1 MSVRHDGKEA
11 VAAELYR
18 ALAHGDRER
27 LDRILHPEFEGR
39 TTEGLP
45 LGLGGTYTGSDAMRR
60 GFWGRIARSYD
71 ARAEPVGFRH
81 LEDGDLLVTGR
92 YVGEARQGGG
102 KLDAEFSHLLTF
114 EGERIT
120 GLVQLTDSA
129 RWSEALGTDRALST
143 VDLRVTDG
151 LAELRLDRP
160 HVRNALDQA
169 MADDLCE
176 AAQRLAADQ
185 DVRAVLITGDGPAF
199 TVGGDIA
206 VFADN
211 AGAGLPGALGRM
223 ISPYHEA
230 LRLLSRLDAP
240 IVCAAHGAVAGGGLG
255 LLYCADIVLAAEGT
269 KFASGFTSL
278 GLSGDG
284 GNSWF
289 LPRLVGP
296 RRAAEFY
303 FEQRVLDAHE
313 AVEWGLATRVL
324 PAGELAE
331 EALAVARRLADGP
344 TRAHGEIRRLLRET
358 WSATL
363 AEQLAAEAD
372 AIARTARTSD
382 ASAAVAAF
390 IDKRKPTFQGR

>member
-1 MSVRHDGKEA
+1 MSVRHDEKQA

-18 ALAHGDRER
+18 ALAAGDRKR
-27 LDRILHPEFEGR
+27 LDEILDPAFEGR
-39 TTEGLP
+39 ITEGLP
-45 LGLGGTYTGSDAMRR
+45 LDLGGTYGGPDAMRR
-60 GFWGRIARSYD
+60 EFWGRIARSYD
-71 ARAEPVGFRH
+71 AHAEPAGFRH
-81 LEDGDLLVTGR
+81 LDDGDLLVTGR
-92 YVGEARQGGG
+92 YVGVARQGGG
-102 KLDAEFSHLLTF
+102 KLDAEFFHVLSF
-114 EGERIT
+114 EGKRIT

-129 RWSEALGTDRALST
+129 RWSEALGTARPLST

-151 LAELRLDRP
+151 LAEVRLDRP

-169 MADDLCE
+169 MADDLYE
-176 AAQRLAADQ
+176 VAQRLAADPE
-185 DVRAVLITGDGPAF
+185 VRAVLIAGNGPVL

-211 AGAGLPGALGRM
+211 AGAGLPGKLRRM

-230 LRLLSRLDAP
+230 LRILSRLDAP

-255 LLYCADIVLAAEGT
+255 LLYSADIVLAAEGT
-269 KFASGFTSL
+269 KFVSGFTAL

-303 FEQRVLDAHE
+303 LEQRVLDAHE

-324 PAGELAE
+324 PAAELAD
-331 EALAVARRLADGP
+331 EALAVARRLAAGP
-344 TRAHGEIRRLLRET
+344 TRAHGEIRRLLRES

-363 AEQLAAEAD
+363 AEQLISESD
-372 AIARTARTSD
+372 AIARTAATSD
-382 ASAAVAAF
+382 ASAAVTAF

>member
-1 MSVRHDGKEA
+1 MQRDEKEA

-18 ALAHGDRER
+18 ALARSDRKR
-27 LDRILHPEFEGR
+27 LDEILHPAFEGR

-45 LGLGGTYTGSDAMRR
+45 LGLGGTYRGPDAMRR
-60 GFWGRIARSYD
+60 EFWGRIARSYD
-71 ARAEPVGFRH
+71 ARAEPAEYRH
-81 LEDGDLLVTGR
+81 LDDGHLLVTGR

-102 KLDAEFSHLLTF
+102 KLDAEFLHLLSF
-114 EGERIT
+114 AERRIT

-129 RWSEALGTDRALST
+129 RWAAALQTGQTLSAL
-143 VDLRVTDG
+143 DLRVADG
-151 LAELRLDRP
+151 LAQIRLDRP
-160 HVRNALDQA
+160 HVRNAFDQTT
-169 MADDLCE
+169 ADDLYE
-176 AAQRLAADQ
+176 VAQRLAADP
-185 DVRAVLITGDGPAF
+185 DVRAVLITGNGPAL

-211 AGAGLPGALGRM
+211 AGAGLPGKLRRM

-269 KFASGFTSL
+269 KFASGFTAI

-303 FEQRVLDAHE
+303 LEQRVLDAHE
-313 AVEWGLATRVL
+313 AAEWGLVTRVL
-324 PAGELAE
+324 PAAELAD
-331 EALAVARRLADGP
+331 EALAVARRLAAGP
-344 TRAHGEIRRLLRET
+344 TRAHGEIRRLLRDS

-363 AEQLAAEAD
+363 SEQLTAEGD
-372 AIARTARTSD
+372 AVARTAATSD

-390 IDKRKPTFQGR
+390 IDKRKPIFQGR

>member
-1 MSVRHDGKEA
+1 MSVQHDQKQA

-18 ALAHGDRER
+18 ALAAGDRKR
-27 LDRILHPEFEGR
+27 LDEILDPAFEGR
-39 TTEGLP
+39 TTDGLP
-45 LGLGGTYTGSDAMRR
+45 LGLGGTYAGADAMRR
-60 GFWGRIARSYD
+60 EFWGQIARSYD
-71 ARAEPVGFRH
+71 ARAEPAEYRH
-81 LEDGDLLVTGR
+81 LDDGQLLVTGR

-102 KLDAEFSHLLTF
+102 KLDAEFFHLLRF
-114 EGERIT
+114 DEDRIT

-129 RWSEALGTDRALST
+129 RWTDALGARRDLST
-143 VDLRVTDG
+143 IDFRVADG
-151 LAELRLDRP
+151 LAEIRLDRP

-169 MADDLCE
+169 MADDLYE
-176 AAQRLAADQ
+176 VAQRLAADPE
-185 DVRAVLITGDGPAF
+185 VRAVLITGNGPAL

-211 AGAGLPGALGRM
+211 AGAGLPGTLRRM

-230 LRLLSRLDAP
+230 LRILSGLDAP

-269 KFASGFTSL
+269 KFASGFAAL

-289 LPRLVGP
+289 LPRLLGP

-303 FEQRVLDAHE
+303 LEQRVLDAHE
-313 AVEWGLATRVL
+313 AVEWGLVTRVL

-331 EALAVARRLADGP
+331 GALSTARRLAVGP
-344 TRAHGEIRRLLRET
+344 TRAHGEIRRLLRDS

-363 AEQLAAEAD
+363 AEQLTAEAD

-382 ASAAVAAF
+382 ASTAVAAF
-390 IDKRKPTFQGR
+390 IDKHKPTFQGR